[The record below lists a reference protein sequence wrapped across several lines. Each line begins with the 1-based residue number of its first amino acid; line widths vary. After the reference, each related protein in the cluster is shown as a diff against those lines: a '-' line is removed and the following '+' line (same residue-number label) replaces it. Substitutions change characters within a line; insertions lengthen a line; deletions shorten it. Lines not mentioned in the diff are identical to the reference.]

1 MNETSSITN
10 LKGIGEKTK
19 DLFAKMGVY
28 TVGDILL
35 HFPRTYVKY
44 PKMEPIDE
52 ITSLT
57 EEMHAI
63 VAQVRTSPVVKNTR
77 RMQLTLLTIGST
89 GHKMQLIWYRM
100 PYIKNS
106 LKLNQYCVF
115 YGKVVI
121 KDGKYV
127 MEQPTVY
134 EPESYRQM
142 EDVLF
147 PVYSLT
153 TGVSNHLITR
163 TVRQALAEKD
173 LLQDYLPVDIRKRY
187 TLCEYN
193 YAVKQ
198 IHFPDSF
205 DTLIDARKRLVF
217 DEFFLFILG
226 MQYQKEQKKRES
238 NEFSF
243 QKPDIISDCIKKLPY
258 ELTGAQKRALDDV
271 IYDMLSPYV
280 MQRLIQGDVGS
291 GKTIVAFLAMAWTA
305 ASGYQS
311 AIMAPTEVL
320 ARQHYESY
328 CQMSRQFGLIFPIVL
343 LTGSMTAKEK
353 RLAYQTL
360 EQEPDAM
367 VIGTHALIQEKAIY
381 SNLALVITDEQH
393 RFGVRQR
400 ETFAEKGKRPHILV
414 MSATPIPRTLAIILY
429 GDLDISV
436 IDEVPARRL
445 PIKNCVVNTG
455 YRPKAYAFIEEQ
467 VRAGHQAYIICP
479 LVEGS
484 ENMEGENVTDYA
496 LSVRQGLPS
505 DIEVGILH
513 GKMKNDKK
521 NEIMN
526 LFAQNKVQVLVSTT
540 VVEVG
545 VNVPNATVMM
555 IENADR
561 FGLAQLHQ
569 LRGRVGRGNAQSY
582 CIMINTSQSKTAKK
596 RLEILNQSND
606 GFKIASEDLRLRGP
620 GDFFGIR
627 QSGDFAFQLADI
639 YQDAPV
645 LQQASEAVSFILE
658 EDPDLEMETH
668 VVLQHKMEQ
677 FMDEKIDHMNL

>member
-569 LRGRVGRGNAQSY
+569 LRGRVGRGDAQSY

-627 QSGDFAFQLADI
+627 QSGDFAFRLADI

>member
-163 TVRQALAEKD
+163 AVRQALAEKD

-400 ETFAEKGKRPHILV
+400 ETFAGKGKRPHILV

-569 LRGRVGRGNAQSY
+569 LRGRVGRGDAQSY